1 MERISA
7 KDLHEKDEPIVMVA
21 AYDAPTAEILD
32 DVADVILVGD
42 SIGNVRL
49 GYDDTLPVSRRQ
61 HRKRPSRDTT
71 TPSLSGLEE
80 SLSHTAAVARGS
92 ERAMVVGDMPFAS
105 FGVSTER
112 SAENAARYLKEA
124 GAGAVKLETPVDG
137 GVSVDTVRRLTEL
150 GVPVMGH
157 VGLTPQQVRR
167 EGYRVLG
174 RDGGEAEKVLERA
187 RELEDAGVFSVV
199 LEAVTEPLAARVT
212 EALDVPTIGIGA
224 GREVDGQVL
233 VIDDLVGMSRN
244 TPSFVKEYADV
255 RGEIRGAVK
264 EYADEVRAG
273 NFPTDEHVF
282 DAEGDG

>member
-1 MERISA
+1 
-7 KDLHEKDEPIVMVA
+7 
-21 AYDAPTAEILD
+21 
-32 DVADVILVGD
+32 
-42 SIGNVRL
+42 
-49 GYDDTLPVSRRQ
+49 
-61 HRKRPSRDTT
+61 
-71 TPSLSGLEE
+71 
-80 SLSHTAAVARGS
+80 
-92 ERAMVVGDMPFAS
+92 
-105 FGVSTER
+105 
-112 SAENAARYLKEA
+112 
-124 GAGAVKLETPVDG
+124 
-137 GVSVDTVRRLTEL
+137 
-150 GVPVMGH
+150 MGH

-174 RDGGEAEKVLERA
+174 RDDGEAEKVLERA

-199 LEAVTEPLAARVT
+199 LEAVTEPLGARVT

-224 GREVDGQVL
+224 GRAVDGQVL